1 MGIGMKKTLILA
13 FVFVCL
19 SLVNGLDEEA
29 VNENDNKQYQDCGA
43 ARKLGGY
50 QKSGVYKL
58 WMNTTKTY
66 FKIICEHTPNNSF
79 NVIQR
84 RIDGRENFNRMW
96 HDYVAGFG
104 SSQGDY
110 WAGLNSIYYLANHQ
124 GNSILTVNLQD
135 WAGIN
140 KTARYSYFK
149 LMDSTNFTLS
159 IGGYSGD
166 TGDSMSKNNNR
177 MFSTPDLVG
186 TYRCAKEYQG
196 GWWFDNCQTFSFLNG
211 KYYHGGP
218 YQPKRRV
225 FYDGITWCSWKG
237 CGYSMKFA
245 QMMLSSS

>member
-1 MGIGMKKTLILA
+1 MGRGMKKTLILA
-13 FVFVCL
+13 VVCVCL

-29 VNENDNKQYQDCGA
+29 VNENDIKQYQDCGA

-84 RIDGRENFNRMW
+84 RVDGRENFNRLW

-104 SSQGDY
+104 SSQADY
-110 WAGLNSIYYLANHQ
+110 WAGLNSIYYLTNHQ

-140 KTARYSYFK
+140 KNARYNYFK
-149 LMDSTNFTLS
+149 LMDSTHFRLS

-166 TGDSMSKNNNR
+166 TGDSMSQNNN
-177 MFSTPDLVG
+177 MVFATPDKLD
-186 TYRCAKEYQG
+186 THRCAAGYQG
-196 GWWFDNCQTFSFLNG
+196 GWWFNYCTYAFLNG
-211 KYYHGGP
+211 KYYYGGP
-218 YQPKRRV
+218 YQPSGQ
-225 FYDGITWCSWKG
+225 FYDGIYWYSWG
-237 CGYSMKFA
+237 GYGYSMKFA